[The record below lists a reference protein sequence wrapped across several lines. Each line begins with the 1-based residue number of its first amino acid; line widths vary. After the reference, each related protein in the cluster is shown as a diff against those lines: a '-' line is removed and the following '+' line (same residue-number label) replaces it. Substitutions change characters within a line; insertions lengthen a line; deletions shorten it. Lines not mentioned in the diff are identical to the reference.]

1 MNMKHILV
9 SLAALLVLATA
20 CGPKKESSKPAI
32 SGAAGEIIVVI
43 TKAQWEGEAGSAIR
57 EVLADAY
64 PYLPQKEA
72 MFNLVNVP
80 ESGVN
85 HLLRTHRN
93 MLYLKIADTCACEL
107 KVRRD
112 VWSAPQTMLIVS
124 APDAIAA
131 AEFIRTNREA
141 VVNTFEKAERDRS
154 VANAKLYEDKGVRMT
169 VEDMFGGSPW
179 FPQGYSIKK
188 QAEDFIWI
196 SYETATTIQG
206 ILIYSYP
213 YTGNYQFTPTALLE
227 RRNEFT
233 HKHVPA
239 SAEGSYMIANP
250 NIIPGYQM
258 VSYNG
263 ISRREIRSLWDTQG
277 DFMGGPFVSH
287 AFLSRDGSRVIV
299 AEGFVYA
306 AKHKKRNYLRQ
317 VEAVVSSFHWS
328 E

>member
-9 SLAALLVLATA
+9 SLAALLVLVTA

-213 YTGNYQFTPTALLE
+213 YTGNYQFTPTALLGRGPRLRGDVASPAGRHPAPRLPVRRRPRRQRLQLPE
-227 RRNEFT
+227 RRQRRL
-233 HKHVPA
+233 PLRL
-239 SAEGSYMIANP
+239 
-250 NIIPGYQM
+250 
-258 VSYNG
+258 
-263 ISRREIRSLWDTQG
+263 SRRCP
-277 DFMGGPFVSH
+277 GPQQPGLQAGHPRRPRGV
-287 AFLSRDGSRVIV
+287 
-299 AEGFVYA
+299 
-306 AKHKKRNYLRQ
+306 
-317 VEAVVSSFHWS
+317 
-328 E
+328 